1 MASAEGLVK
10 RRRGGNSS
18 SSSLD
23 GHLSKKRSDDS
34 FNNSDDEKDDY
45 GKNKLTILEEVLLLG
60 LKDSQVNIY
69 IYI

>member
-1 MASAEGLVK
+1 MMASSEGLVK
-10 RRRGGNSS
+10 RRRGGGSS
-18 SSSLD
+18 SVDSLSRKNSNES
-23 GHLSKKRSDDS
+23 LNK
-34 FNNSDDEKDDY
+34 SDDEKEEY

>member
-18 SSSLD
+18 SSSLE
-23 GHLSKKRSDDS
+23 GHLSKKRSDD
-34 FNNSDDEKDDY
+34 FNDSDDEKDGY

-60 LKDSQVNIY
+60 LKDSQVNI
-69 IYI
+69 IK